1 MRVILRAQVEV
12 FGDEY
17 IERDASWEHAI
28 TFLAYVSLKVRVQ
41 LIGHL

>member
-1 MRVILRAQVEV
+1 MLRAAQVEV

-28 TFLAYVSLKVRVQ
+28 TFLAYVSLKVRCHT
-41 LIGHL
+41 IRNARI